1 MAQDSDVNLPPS
13 SHDLIRNFNALGS
26 SFVTLYQTKVEP
38 INELIQGE
46 VNICKLSNKTSFRAE
61 TQIAL
66 LII

>member
-26 SFVTLYQTKVEP
+26 SFVTLHQTKVEP
-38 INELIQGE
+38 INELIKGE
-46 VNICKLSNKTSFRAE
+46 VNICELSNKTSFRAV